1 MNSDDRRLL
10 VGAMFVDTV
19 GGGLLTPFELVYA
32 LKIAHLSLASAG
44 IVLSVASAV
53 GIAVGPLAGAAVDRV
68 GPTRVVRR
76 TTFWARCWTPCGFPP
91 PAAWS
96 GQRRPTGAKVTQS
109 VQIGRPHSEH
119 DNPVSRSG
127 WR

>member
-1 MNSDDRRLL
+1 VIRKTTTLIATRILVTIASLARRLVVL
-10 VGAMFVDTV
+10 PHCALRP
-19 GGGLLTPFELVYA
+19 LLDVCRRCRR
-32 LKIAHLSLASAG
+32 
-44 IVLSVASAV
+44 
-53 GIAVGPLAGAAVDRV
+53 LAGMV
-68 GPTRVVRR
+68 
-76 TTFWARCWTPCGFPP
+76 
-91 PAAWS
+91 